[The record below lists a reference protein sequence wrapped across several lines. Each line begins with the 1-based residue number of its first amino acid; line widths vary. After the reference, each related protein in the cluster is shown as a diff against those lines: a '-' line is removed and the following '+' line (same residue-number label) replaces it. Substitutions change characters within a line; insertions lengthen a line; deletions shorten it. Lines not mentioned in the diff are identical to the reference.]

1 MRNTTLIENME
12 TGELEIFSEW
22 EQYQLFHKIVK
33 DKSIRD
39 AIVEAVRE
47 AEQIGYLKGV
57 QIAKNRLADL

>member
-1 MRNTTLIENME
+1 MSETTLIENME

-22 EQYQLFHKIVK
+22 EQYQIFHETVSSKR
-33 DKSIRD
+33 IRD
-39 AIVEAVRE
+39 AIIEAVRE